1 MKQAIM
7 SISVDEKNTV
17 EVRFQ
22 GETWFHIPMMWAI
35 DIAKVW
41 LVERIKSTQSFAT
54 SDWQTTEESQE
65 REVSR
70 SEAIG
75 VYLDARQKIEQ
86 RLQAIVHCDE
96 SAKFK
101 VNDNLLSN
109 L

>member
-1 MKQAIM
+1 MKQAIL
-7 SISVDEKNTV
+7 SVTVDEQNTV

-22 GETWFHIPMMWAI
+22 GEPWFHIPMMWAL

-41 LVERIKSTQSFAT
+41 LIDRLKQTQSVAT
-54 SDWQTTEESQE
+54 SDWQTAEESQE

-70 SEAIG
+70 PEAIG
-75 VYLDARQKIEQ
+75 VYLDARTKIEQ